1 MATGGFLGLHAI
13 GTAGVLFSKE
23 YAGFQVAIPV
33 GLLVSAVFAAASAF
47 VDVRPEIGAALI
59 RRRALL
65 RFAVLITMGVWLVWT
80 VVELPPLRGS
90 GSEAATDT
98 LVAVM
103 AVIGTIVYAVSA
115 ARYWTIFRHHR
126 DLLPVA
132 TIACVLLLSEAM
144 IGVAVTGERKW
155 HASWWEWHGLIVTA
169 YLIIGFAARREW
181 RDERFRR
188 LYLSTTRERHQDIS
202 ILFGDLVGF
211 TSFAERATPAEAAAV
226 LNAYWS
232 VAAPLITR
240 QFGGEVEKFIGNGVV
255 ASFNSRGD
263 QADHALRAA
272 RAALA
277 LQRRLAGLTEEHPD
291 WPRMRVGVNSGKAV
305 VREIGA
311 DGHVAYPSVGDTV
324 NTGARLESLAPPGG
338 VLIGAKTYEQ
348 LPDGT
353 LVEEPAGLRI
363 KGKDDVV
370 NAYVL
375 LALP

>member
-103 AVIGTIVYAVSA
+103 AVIGTTVYAVSA

-144 IGVAVTGERKW
+144 IGVAVTRRTQVACELVGVARPDR
-155 HASWWEWHGLIVTA
+155 HCVPDHRLCCSPRM
-169 YLIIGFAARREW
+169 ARRT
-181 RDERFRR
+181 
-188 LYLSTTRERHQDIS
+188 LSPSLPVDDSGTPPRHQHS
-202 ILFGDLVGF
+202 
-211 TSFAERATPAEAAAV
+211 
-226 LNAYWS
+226 
-232 VAAPLITR
+232 
-240 QFGGEVEKFIGNGVV
+240 
-255 ASFNSRGD
+255 
-263 QADHALRAA
+263 LR
-272 RAALA
+272 RP
-277 LQRRLAGLTEEHPD
+277 RRFHELC
-291 WPRMRVGVNSGKAV
+291 
-305 VREIGA
+305 
-311 DGHVAYPSVGDTV
+311 
-324 NTGARLESLAPPGG
+324 GAR
-338 VLIGAKTYEQ
+338 Y
-348 LPDGT
+348 
-353 LVEEPAGLRI
+353 AG
-363 KGKDDVV
+363 
-370 NAYVL
+370 
-375 LALP
+375 